1 MDSAR
6 PPQSAQSV
14 RMDKWLWAARF
25 FKTRSLAVKAC
36 DLGRITSNG
45 NSAKP
50 ARDVRIGDRLTI
62 RVEAG
67 DFEVEVLGISEVRG
81 PSAVAQALYRESD
94 QSRARRQQL
103 AEDRKLAPQ
112 FDPFGG
118 AGRPSKRNRRE
129 INRLRGY

>member
-1 MDSAR
+1 MEIVR
-6 PPQSAQSV
+6 PTEPV

-25 FKTRSLAVKAC
+25 FKTRALAVKAC
-36 DLGRITSNG
+36 DMGRITSNG
-45 NSAKP
+45 QTAKP
-50 ARDVRIGDRLTI
+50 ARDVRVGDRLAI

-67 DFEVEVLGISEVRG
+67 DFEVEVLGLSEIRG
-81 PSAVAQALYRESD
+81 PAVVAQALYRESEA
-94 QSRARRQQL
+94 SRDRRRQL
-103 AEDRKLAPQ
+103 LEDRKLAPQ